1 MYIKC
6 WGARGSSP
14 VSGKEFLKYG
24 GDTSC
29 LEIRAGN
36 SEQIIVIDMGT
47 GALPLGRSLVQS
59 ENIHIH
65 ALFTH
70 THWDHVMGFPLFPLL
85 FVPGSSITFYYN
97 PRFQG
102 NPQKLIVQD
111 MMAGPHFPVRIDN
124 LPVTIH
130 YNQIKS
136 QFQIN
141 ELKINTIPLSHP
153 NLGLGFRLE
162 HEGKSFVFLTD
173 NELGFRH
180 RGGKTIDEYAHF
192 CRDADLLIHDSEYF
206 TKEEYLKHQGF
217 GHSHAEQVMEL
228 AHKAKVK
235 SLGLFH
241 HNRERTDDQI
251 DNYLKTISFNKPDDL
266 KIFAVAQG
274 QEINL

>member
-6 WGARGSSP
+6 WGSRGSFP
-14 VSGKEFLKYG
+14 VSGKEFNKYG
-24 GDTSC
+24 GNTSC
-29 LEIRAGN
+29 LEVRTGN

-47 GALPLGRSLVQS
+47 GALPLGKSLVQS

-97 PRFQG
+97 PKFQG
-102 NPQKLIVQD
+102 NPRKLIVQN
-111 MMAGPHFPVRIDN
+111 MMAAPHFPVRIDN

-130 YNQIKS
+130 YKQVGP
-136 QFQIN
+136 QFKIN
-141 ELKINTIPLSHP
+141 EIKIQTIPLSHP

-180 RGGKTIDEYAHF
+180 RGGKTMDEYAQF
-192 CRDADLLIHDSEYF
+192 CKDADLLIHDSEYF
-206 TKEEYLKHQGF
+206 TREEYLKHQGF
-217 GHSHAEQVMEL
+217 GHSCAEQVMEL
-228 AHKAKVK
+228 ALKARVK
-235 SLGLFH
+235 SLGIFH
-241 HNRERTDDQI
+241 HNRERTDAQI
-251 DNYLKTISFNKPDDL
+251 DNFLETIPSKYSEKFNV
-266 KIFAVAQG
+266 FAVAG
-274 QEINL
+274 KQEIIL